1 MIDRLKGYWLE
12 ILVLVCSLGYFIALA
27 APDMTWV
34 NVDSDGSAYINAAKH
49 WALTHPT
56 GAPLYNMFN
65 WFIVRIPI
73 GAEYWRLCMVS
84 AIAAGVTSM
93 FLYLLAKRYTPNRLK
108 ALIAPLVFCAS
119 GVVVSQA
126 TILDTYALITMM
138 SVLAF
143 WFHVKGMHR
152 AKYLTIGLGIGIH
165 HLILIPL
172 GVLWIADVIARRK
185 AGLRVVRPAMFMWLF
200 GFLFYAYV
208 PLANHPPYNWIEGET
223 FGNYLNY
230 FFSQG
235 GLIGGLSINTGDL
248 VMRMQDFIV
257 ITAVSFG
264 ISGLLILPAIVTAFK
279 QKDMEGVLLFF
290 LFIFPLFYYATNM
303 APQVYT
309 YTMPAFAFG
318 GLLAVKGSQYFTLK
332 RMQVALPA
340 LVAVTSVFLI
350 GFNIQTYDI
359 GRNLDRDMVMVRY
372 YESLDE
378 LPDGAYVWTENGGW
392 WRGTVWLYN
401 SDKGRDLT
409 ILPVFGYEGEENIRQ
424 AREAFDS
431 GDLWIQEYEDTVERS
446 WESSTRPAVEADF
459 ERIERTAQVLYEWE
473 AGRITTGWTNP
484 IDLITGRAEPMRWGV
499 ATRSDHT
506 AAFVLVAF
514 AWCASSQSVADFLFK
529 KRAGDSKKKLQAY
542 RWATFIGMLAL
553 LMVIFSLLGMEAA
566 I

>member
-1 MIDRLKGYWLE
+1 MIGKLKTYWLE
-12 ILVLVCSLGYFIALA
+12 ILVLACSLGYFLALT
-27 APDMTWV
+27 APDLTWV

-56 GAPLYNMFN
+56 GAPLYNMLN
-65 WFIVRIPI
+65 WLIVRIPI
-73 GAEYWRLCMVS
+73 GSEYFRLCAVS
-84 AIAAGVTSM
+84 AIAAGVTSL

-126 TILDTYALITMM
+126 TILDTYAVITLL

-143 WFHVKGMHR
+143 WFHVKRMHR

-172 GVLWIADVIARRK
+172 GVLWIADVVARRK
-185 AGLRVVRPAMFMWLF
+185 AGLKIVRPAMFLWLF

-208 PLANHPPYNWIEGET
+208 LLANHAPYNWIEGNS
-223 FGNYLNY
+223 FSHYMNY

-235 GLIGGLSINTGDL
+235 GLIGGISINTDDL
-248 VMRMQDFIV
+248 LMRFQDFTV
-257 ITAVSFG
+257 ISAVSFG
-264 ISGLLILPAIVTAFK
+264 LSGLLILPACISAFRR
-279 QKDMEGVLLFF
+279 KDLEGVILFF
-290 LFIFPLFYYATNM
+290 LFMFPIAYYVTDM

-309 YTMPAFAFG
+309 YMMPAFAFG
-318 GLLAVKGSQYFTLK
+318 GLLAVKGSEYYDLK
-332 RMQVALPA
+332 RMQVAVPA

-359 GRNLDRDMVMVRY
+359 GRNLDKDMVMVRY
-372 YESLDE
+372 YESLDK
-378 LPDGAYVWTENGGW
+378 LPDGAYIWTENGGW

-401 SDKGRDLT
+401 ADKGRDLT
-409 ILPVFGYEGEENIRQ
+409 ILPVFGYEGEENIRL

-431 GDLWIQEYEDTVERS
+431 GDLWIQEYEDTVDRS
-446 WESSTRPAVEADF
+446 WESITRPAVDSDF
-459 ERIERTAQVLYEWE
+459 ERIEHTAQVIYEWD
-473 AGRITTGWTNP
+473 GSKISTGWVNP
-484 IDLITGRAEPMRWGV
+484 VDLITGRAEPMRWGA

-529 KRAGDSKKKLQAY
+529 KRAGESKKKLHAY
-542 RWATFIGMLAL
+542 RWGTFVIMLAL
-553 LMVIFSLLGMEAA
+553 LMVIFSLMGMEAA

>member
-1 MIDRLKGYWLE
+1 
-12 ILVLVCSLGYFIALA
+12 
-27 APDMTWV
+27 V

-49 WALTHPT
+49 WAITHPT
-56 GAPLYNMFN
+56 GAPLYNMLN
-65 WFIVRIPI
+65 WLVVRIPI

-84 AIAAGVTSM
+84 AISAGVTSL

-172 GVLWIADVIARRK
+172 GVLWIADVVARRK
-185 AGLRVVRPAMFMWLF
+185 AGLRIVRPAMFMWLF
-200 GFLFYAYV
+200 GFLFYAYI
-208 PLANHPPYNWIEGET
+208 PLANHAPYNWIEGET

-235 GLIGGLSINTGDL
+235 GLIGGLSVNTGDL
-248 VMRMQDFIV
+248 LMRLQDFIV
-257 ITAVSFG
+257 ISGVSFG
-264 ISGLLILPAIVTAFK
+264 ISGLLILPACVAAFRR
-279 QKDMEGVLLFF
+279 KDLEGVLLFF
-290 LFIFPLFYYATNM
+290 LFMFPIAYYVTDM

-309 YTMPAFAFG
+309 YMMPAFAFG
-318 GLLAVKGSQYFTLK
+318 GLLAVKGSEYFTLR

-401 SDKGRDLT
+401 ADKERDLT

-424 AREAFDS
+424 AREAFES
-431 GDLWIQEYEDTVERS
+431 GDLWIQEYEDTVDRS
-446 WESSTRPAVEADF
+446 WESSTRPAMEGDF
-459 ERIERTAQVLYEWE
+459 DRIEHTAQVIYEWDAE
-473 AGRITTGWTNP
+473 KISTGWVNP
-484 IDLITGRAEPMRWGV
+484 VDLITGRAEPMRWGA

-529 KRAGDSKKKLQAY
+529 KRTGDSKKKLHAY

-553 LMVIFSLLGMEAA
+553 LMVIFSLMGMEAA